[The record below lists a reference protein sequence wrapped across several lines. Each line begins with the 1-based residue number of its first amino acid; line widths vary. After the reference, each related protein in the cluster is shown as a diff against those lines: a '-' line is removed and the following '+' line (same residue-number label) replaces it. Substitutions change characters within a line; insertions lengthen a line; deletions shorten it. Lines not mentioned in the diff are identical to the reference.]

1 MRAASV
7 SHVVFSGHLGDQRN
21 CDAISFCGDVSAFGC
36 DRSFH
41 EENET
46 NEYDG
51 DYGKNKK
58 DIEVRKSRRLLFTQI
73 RETL

>member
-1 MRAASV
+1 MPFLLGV
-7 SHVVFSGHLGDQRN
+7 DQFSDPV
-21 CDAISFCGDVSAFGC
+21 ISFCGDVSAFGC

-58 DIEVRKSRRLLFTQI
+58 DIEVRKSRRLLFAQI